1 MKSGSYRT
9 VRRSEPDLEY
19 EAREIL
25 DAARGADDPTPADR
39 ERIRRALAATLA
51 AAAASGASTAAASSA
66 AAASSGVASSAAG
79 ITSGSSVAAA
89 VTSTTSAS
97 AGAATSAATLGG
109 AVAGAGALEA
119 AGVVSLGAVG
129 AKALA
134 GVAALGIVV
143 GTTFAVAGDPSP
155 VPSSSAVLAEP
166 ARETPPA
173 LPARPPSLVEPVVVD
188 EVVAAP
194 TDEVVAA
201 PMEEPGA
208 AVVESPV
215 DEPRPARRRVRRP
228 RVREPAARELAPTP
242 DTLREE
248 LALLERANRALRNGD
263 HAGVRLALG
272 EHRARFPQGSLSIE
286 RRGLEALLACEL
298 NERGSA
304 ESFVAAHGRAP
315 VARRVARCL
324 AR

>member
-143 GTTFAVAGDPSP
+143 GTTFAVAGEPNP
-155 VPSSSAVLAEP
+155 VPISSAVLAEP

-173 LPARPPSLVEPVVVD
+173 LPARPPSLVEPAVVD

-194 TDEVVAA
+194 T
-201 PMEEPGA
+201 EEPGA

-263 HAGVRLALG
+263 HVGVRRALG
-272 EHRARFPQGSLSIE
+272 EHRTRFPQGSLSIE

-298 NERGSA
+298 NDRGSA